1 MANNYPQ
8 NPDKEIKGVKM
19 VHARLNGVYEMY
31 VPKHRAD
38 RPEWYT
44 PKGWERKRLASMH
57 RNLGEGDVIYYVGS
71 EEGEMPALCQM
82 WGAKVVMFE
91 PNDKA
96 WANTKAI
103 WDANNLTPPLAT
115 FQGFAAN
122 NTSEKTPVLLDGFPA
137 SAEGEIIPDHAFKEL
152 IDPGD
157 IPQLKIDD
165 LVSSEL
171 VPPPTAL
178 TMDVEGSEWEVLQGA
193 EQTLRKYRPKIWLSL
208 HPEFL
213 FRMFNKYSYEVRRW
227 LIDMGYEEEL
237 LDYQHEA
244 HFYYHVKS

>member
-1 MANNYPQ
+1 M
-8 NPDKEIKGVKM
+8 KIKNVEM
-19 VHARLNGVYEMY
+19 VPCVLNGKFEITL
-31 VPKHRAD
+31 PKHRAD

-44 PKGWERKRLASMH
+44 EKGWEKARLESMFRH
-57 RNLGEGDVIYYVGS
+57 IGSGDVVYYVGS

-82 WGAKVVMFE
+82 WGAQVVLFE
-91 PNDKA
+91 PNDKV

-103 WDANNLTPPLAT
+103 WDANNLPAPLAT

-122 NTSEKTPVLLDGFPA
+122 KTSEKTPVLLEGFPK
-137 SAEGEIIPDHAFKEL
+137 SAEGDIISDHAFREL

-165 LVSSEL
+165 LVASEL
-171 VPPPTAL
+171 VPPPTVI

-193 EQTLRKYRPKIWLSL
+193 EQTLRKYHPKIWLSL

-213 FRMFNKYSYEVRRW
+213 FRMFDKYSYEVRRW
-227 LIDMGYEEEL
+227 LIDMGYTEEL
-237 LDYQHEA
+237 LDYQHEV
-244 HFYYHVKS
+244 HLYYHAEN